1 MAKIRMNFTNLGII
15 TGEKI
20 QEQCDI
26 YLGEL
31 NDFKYNPRIARQST
45 KCLNICSITNSWNNP
60 HTIFVYAHRLMEFI
74 KILPYLQN
82 DFILVSHNSD
92 ENIHEKYLRIL
103 EHPKLIRWYAQN
115 VMMRHPKLELIPIG
129 IANSMWPH
137 GNLTTFQRVI
147 QTCPS
152 KTKTIYFYFSLKTN
166 YDKRSEC
173 KGILEKKGLIFEK
186 PQASFEA
193 YLRHLATHK
202 YAICPPG
209 NGIDSHRIWEC
220 FYLGV
225 IPIVKRSVFTEL
237 LSKQIPCVILDSWS
251 DFTMF

>member
-1 MAKIRMNFTNLGII
+1 MNFTSLGILS
-15 TGEKI
+15 GEKI
-20 QEQCDI
+20 QEQCHI

-31 NDFKYNPRIARQST
+31 NDFMFNSRIAMQYK
-45 KCLNICSITNSWNNP
+45 KCLTISSIKKIWNNP
-60 HTIFVYAHRLMEFI
+60 HTIFVYGHRLMEFI
-74 KILPYLQN
+74 KILPYLRN

-92 ENIHEKYLRIL
+92 ENIHEKYLPIL
-103 EHPKLIRWYAQN
+103 EHPKLIQWYAQN

-147 QTCPS
+147 NTCPS

-166 YDKRSEC
+166 YEERSEC
-173 KGILEKKGLIFEK
+173 KIALEEKGLKFEK
-186 PQASFEA
+186 PQSSFEA
-193 YLRHLATHK
+193 YLRHLATFK

-209 NGIDSHRIWEC
+209 NGVDSHRIWEC

-225 IPIVKRSVFTEL
+225 IPIVKRSVFTEKL
-237 LSKQIPCVILDSWS
+237 QEKYPCIILDSWS
-251 DFTMF
+251 DFIMF